1 MEDSPVTF
9 ELRCFDE
16 DVGVNDL
23 IGVAYVTMNKFIHHP
38 NDKHVLE
45 VRKRELQFTAK
56 KTSLYYYDWILHL
69 TYL

>member
-1 MEDSPVTF
+1 MTF

-45 VRKRELQFTAK
+45 VRKRERYNNIIDRKKKRVYIIMTGFFT
-56 KTSLYYYDWILHL
+56 
-69 TYL
+69 